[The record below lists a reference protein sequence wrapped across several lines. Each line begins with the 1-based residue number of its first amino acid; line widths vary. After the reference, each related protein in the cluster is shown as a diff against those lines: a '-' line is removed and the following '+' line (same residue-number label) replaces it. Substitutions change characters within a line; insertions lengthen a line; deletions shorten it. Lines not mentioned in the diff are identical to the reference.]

1 MEPGSKRTGQTVE
14 VQAGEHDS
22 LREDGRRLRTA
33 ARDGSGT
40 VSGEHECPVCGYG
53 AGTQSGVYLHLQ
65 IDHRKSEL
73 ARTLLETDG

>member
-1 MEPGSKRTGQTVE
+1 MEPGSKRTRQTVE
-14 VQAGEHDS
+14 VHAGEHGS
-22 LREDGRRLRTA
+22 LRGERSRLRTV
-33 ARDGSGT
+33 ARDDSGT
-40 VSGEHECPVCGYG
+40 ASREHECPVCGHG